1 LDKQKSKFNQAS
13 IKEVKVG
20 IIGAGMS
27 FGDVDTHKKRN
38 YMYTLRTL
46 CSDCSVLE
54 INARDFMTQI
64 NICNKETQLAK
75 FSKSQDSIYINK
87 LAHNIYNMFLG
98 MNIDGKSTATH
109 QKLEKIV
116 GRLKKK
122 IDTEVKEQ

>member
-1 LDKQKSKFNQAS
+1 
-13 IKEVKVG
+13 
-20 IIGAGMS
+20 
-27 FGDVDTHKKRN
+27 
-38 YMYTLRTL
+38 
-46 CSDCSVLE
+46 
-54 INARDFMTQI
+54 MTQI